1 MCDSIIICDDMQV
14 QLKECKILTEMVLNK
29 KHKNLGVI
37 QCEQYTQCTDS
48 VQKMNAGY
56 FVLLGNFT
64 LGDCQYFVEKV
75 LSSLDP
81 RVLYEIFKYMNKN
94 GYRVL

>member
-1 MCDSIIICDDMQV
+1 
-14 QLKECKILTEMVLNK
+14 
-29 KHKNLGVI
+29 
-37 QCEQYTQCTDS
+37 
-48 VQKMNAGY
+48 MNADY

-81 RVLYEIFKYMNKN
+81 RVLYEIFKYVNKN
-94 GYRVL
+94 GYRIL

>member
-29 KHKNLGVI
+29 KHKNLGAM
-37 QCEQYTQCTDS
+37 QCEQYPQSPDS
-48 VQKMNAGY
+48 VQKMNADY

-64 LGDCQYFVEKV
+64 LGDCQYFVENV
-75 LSSLDP
+75 LS
-81 RVLYEIFKYMNKN
+81 
-94 GYRVL
+94 